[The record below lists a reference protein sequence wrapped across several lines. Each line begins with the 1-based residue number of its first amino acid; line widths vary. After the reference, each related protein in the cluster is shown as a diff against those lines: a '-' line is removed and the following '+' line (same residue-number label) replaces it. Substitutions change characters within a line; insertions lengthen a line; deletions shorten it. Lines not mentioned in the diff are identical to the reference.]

1 MTSIFRHGPRCV
13 RLLAAL
19 ACLGLMPAAY
29 AADESKPVPAADY
42 QAPIRLACIGASITH
57 GSYAGR
63 PVCYATVVA
72 NALGKPWEVTNLG
85 VSGATLLNNAAKPYT
100 KLPQY
105 AQALALK
112 PDVATIALGTND
124 SKPSNWEK
132 KAGFEADYK
141 ALIAALRQA
150 NPKVIIY
157 CCLPPP
163 LETNKFGIDPANLK
177 DEVIPLIRKVASDT
191 GCHVIN
197 LYEALDGKPECFS
210 DHVHPNAD
218 GHKFLAATV
227 YKALTGQA
235 IPAAAPAAAP

>member
-1 MTSIFRHGPRCV
+1 M
-13 RLLAAL
+13 
-19 ACLGLMPAAY
+19 ACLGLMTVVHAG
-29 AADESKPVPAADY
+29 DDSKAVPVADY
-42 QAPIRLACIGASITH
+42 QAPIRLACIGDSITH

-72 NALGKPWEVTNLG
+72 NALGKQWEVSNFG
-85 VSGATLLNNAAKPYT
+85 VSGATLLNTAAKPYT

-141 ALIAALRQA
+141 DLIAALRQA

-163 LETNKFGIDPANLK
+163 LGTNKFGIDPANLK

-197 LYEALDGKPECFS
+197 LYESLDGKPECFS

-227 YKALTGQA
+227 YKALTGLA
-235 IPAAAPAAAP
+235 IPAASPVAAP